1 MLAKRGMLIRALW
14 NVLRTMNARLQ
25 VLPFSADLPAPE
37 LRRSYESLS
46 FFLNAGA
53 PSLPHIEERTIA
65 APSGRRRVRIY
76 DPGTAAPA
84 PTVVLLHGGGWM
96 FGTIDSYDGFARQI
110 AKRSGLRCLSV
121 EYALVPEHPF
131 PAALEDCIAAVRWAA
146 SEEGASLGIDHERIA
161 LIGDSA
167 GANLA
172 LAVCLALRDAGV
184 SLVRGAVLAYGCYS
198 LELGTPSARA
208 HGSGRYFLSI
218 AKIRRYWNDY
228 LPDPTARTNPL
239 AVPMLADLSKL
250 PPLYIATG
258 EFDPLR
264 DDSLRLAERAKA
276 AGVEPSF
283 GSGREWFMGQSA

>member
-1 MLAKRGMLIRALW
+1 MY
-14 NVLRTMNARLQ
+14 ARLQ

-110 AKRSGLRCLSV
+110 AKRSGMRCLSV
-121 EYALVPEHPF
+121 EYALAPEHPF

-198 LELGTPSARA
+198 LELDTPSARA

-218 AKIRRYWNDY
+218 AEIRRYWIC
-228 LPDPTARTNPL
+228 RRH
-239 AVPMLADLSKL
+239 
-250 PPLYIATG
+250 
-258 EFDPLR
+258 LR
-264 DDSLRLAERAKA
+264 E
-276 AGVEPSF
+276 AGHQSGVHA
-283 GSGREWFMGQSA
+283 GREPCSPKRLLLFTRKGTKSAEKQTIVRIEMVMRSRHACGDDRPDLPGPQPAGCSLQVQEPT